1 MRCGPMAIDIRAVQ
15 SRMLVVRNQQVLLD
29 RDVAALYGV
38 GTREVN
44 QAVRNNPDK
53 FPDGY
58 TFVLDKGEV
67 QGLRSNLLTLE
78 VIAKPR
84 R

>member
-1 MRCGPMAIDIRAVQ
+1 MMAIDIGAVQ

-44 QAVRNNPDK
+44 QAVRNNSEK

-58 TFVLDKGEV
+58 TFVLHQDEV
-67 QGLRSNLLTLE
+67 QSLRSNLLTL
-78 VIAKPR
+78 KQGTSNGF
-84 R
+84 